1 MKLKTLIILFTFIS
15 LSLNAQNAISNNKY
29 IDVTGSAELEI
40 QPDELELKFT
50 LAEYMEGNTKI
61 KLDIIETKFSEILK
75 KNNIDYKEVTLG
87 DSDSYYW
94 WYWWTYYRNPISSK
108 SVNIK
113 ISNKTDFLKLVKD
126 LNQKWMQSIQIVKSS
141 NKDVQKYRKDVKKEA
156 VKAAKEKAQYLLETL
171 DEEIGGV
178 ILIEEIQEKDNYWN
192 SNRNSISNVVVASNN
207 DDEAIKNVSKIK
219 LRYEIN
225 VRFAIK

>member
-75 KNNIDYKEVTLG
+75 KNNIDYKEGTLG